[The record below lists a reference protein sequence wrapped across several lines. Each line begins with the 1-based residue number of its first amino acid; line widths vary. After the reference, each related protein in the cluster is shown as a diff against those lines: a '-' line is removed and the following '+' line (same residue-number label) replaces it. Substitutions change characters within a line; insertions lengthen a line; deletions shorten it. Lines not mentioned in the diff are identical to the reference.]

1 MTVCGV
7 GVDAIEIDRV
17 AAALERTPALVDRV
31 FTAAEQ
37 AYCGTRTG
45 RRRAASYAGR
55 FAAKEAVAKALGTGV
70 VGFGFRDIEIV
81 NGADGAPVVA
91 LGVPA
96 QRIVDGL
103 GIARVHVSLSLTRSV
118 AVATAV
124 AES

>member
-1 MTVCGV
+1 M

-17 AAALERTPALVDRV
+17 RRAIERTPRLVDRL
-31 FTAAEQ
+31 FTAREQ
-37 AYCGTRTG
+37 GYCSTVVGQ
-45 RRRAASYAGR
+45 RRVARFAAR

-81 NGADGAPVVA
+81 NGDLGAPIVMLDDRAQAVA
-91 LGVPA
+91 TRA
-96 QRIVDGL
+96 
-103 GIARVHVSLSLTRSV
+103 GIARLHVSLSFTRDT

>member
-1 MTVCGV
+1 MAVVGV

-17 AAALERTPALVDRV
+17 GRAIERTPRLVDRV
-31 FTAAEQ
+31 FTAREQ
-37 AYCGTRTG
+37 GHCSAAIG
-45 RRRAASYAGR
+45 RRRMARFAAR

-81 NGADGAPVVA
+81 NGDLGAPVVLLDA
-91 LGVPA
+91 RA
-96 QRIVDGL
+96 QAVA
-103 GIARVHVSLSLTRSV
+103 ARVGVTKLHVSLSFTRDT